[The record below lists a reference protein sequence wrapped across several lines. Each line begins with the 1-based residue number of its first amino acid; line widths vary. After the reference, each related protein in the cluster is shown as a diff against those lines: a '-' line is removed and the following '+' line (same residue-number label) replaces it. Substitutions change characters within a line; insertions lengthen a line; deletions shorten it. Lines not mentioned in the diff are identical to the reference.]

1 MEETVG
7 RTGRI
12 GTSTDDVRRRNL
24 SGVLTLVHR
33 HQGVSRAELT
43 RRTGLSRSTVKDLV
57 EELAEHGLVEEAQPG
72 SAAQVGRPSPVV
84 RPQHRALAIAVN
96 PEIDAV
102 TIGLVSLGGTVLEV
116 TRRTT
121 FGVPSVTQTV
131 ALAAESIEQ
140 IRRRLE
146 PGRTIT
152 AIGVAV
158 PGLVHAAGSMVRLA
172 AHLDWHDAEI
182 GQMLAAATHLPVFA
196 ANDANLG
203 AIAEH
208 VFGRHV
214 NAEHMIYVNG
224 GAGGIGA
231 GVVIA
236 GELLD
241 GQAGYAGE
249 LGHTFVGGTGTCHCG
264 AIGCLETEVSQSHTN
279 DAGTDA
285 RTVERQAR
293 YLGIALGNA
302 VNVLNPGLIVLG
314 GFLRAFPA
322 LAPDVLNDAL
332 TRHSLR
338 AARDL
343 VRIVPASLGS
353 ETLMIGAAELAFAP
367 LLSDPAA
374 HYQQRIDRDS
384 AV

>member
-1 MEETVG
+1 
-7 RTGRI
+7 
-12 GTSTDDVRRRNL
+12 
-24 SGVLTLVHR
+24 
-33 HQGVSRAELT
+33 
-43 RRTGLSRSTVKDLV
+43 
-57 EELAEHGLVEEAQPG
+57 
-72 SAAQVGRPSPVV
+72 
-84 RPQHRALAIAVN
+84 
-96 PEIDAV
+96 
-102 TIGLVSLGGTVLEV
+102 
-116 TRRTT
+116 
-121 FGVPSVTQTV
+121 
-131 ALAAESIEQ
+131 
-140 IRRRLE
+140 
-146 PGRTIT
+146 
-152 AIGVAV
+152 
-158 PGLVHAAGSMVRLA
+158 MVRLA
-172 AHLDWHDAEI
+172 PHLDWHDAEI
-182 GQMLAAATHLPVFA
+182 GEMLAAATQLPVFA

-264 AIGCLETEVSQSHTN
+264 AIGCLETEVSQSQTN
-279 DAGTDA
+279 DVGPDA

>member
-1 MEETVG
+1 VD
-7 RTGRI
+7 RTARI

-33 HQGVSRAELT
+33 HRCLSRAELT

-57 EELAEHGLVEEAQPG
+57 EELAEHGLVEEAQPDG
-72 SAAQVGRPSPVV
+72 VAQVGRPSPVV
-84 RPQHRALAIAVN
+84 RPLHRALAVAVN

-102 TIGLVSLGGTVLEV
+102 TIGLVSLGGTVLDV
-116 TRRTT
+116 TRYPTS
-121 FGVPSVTQTV
+121 GVPTVAATV
-131 ALAAESIEQ
+131 ALAAETVDR
-140 IRRRLE
+140 IRGRLE
-146 PGRTIT
+146 PGRDIT

-172 AHLDWHDAEI
+172 PHLDWHDAEI
-182 GQMLAAATHLPVFA
+182 GEMLHAATQLPVFA

-208 VFGRHV
+208 IFGRHV

-236 GELLD
+236 GELL
-241 GQAGYAGE
+241 GGAAGYAGE
-249 LGHTFVGGTGTCHCG
+249 LGHTFVGGTGSCHCG
-264 AIGCLETEVSQSHTN
+264 GVGCLETEVSQSQTHDP
-279 DAGTDA
+279 DAGPDA
-285 RTVERQAR
+285 TTVERQAR

-314 GFLRAFPA
+314 GFLRVFPS
-322 LAPDVLNDAL
+322 LAPEVLNDAL
-332 TRHSLR
+332 ARHSLR

-343 VRIVPASLGS
+343 VRIVAASLGS

-374 HYQQRIDRDS
+374 HYHQRVDRDS